1 MWIKDLSQPSGHG
14 IGQRVEA
21 GRAWGKSIGEQE
33 TGWAATVESKL
44 DREEHFIF
52 VEESKAGNWGA
63 KILLKGLQT
72 SGSLVVTCPQF
83 KPRFPLAQE
92 QSRIAY

>member
-1 MWIKDLSQPSGHG
+1 M
-14 IGQRVEA
+14 EA

-72 SGSLVVTCPQF
+72 SGSLAHVPSLNQDF
-83 KPRFPLAQE
+83 LWHRNKAG
-92 QSRIAY
+92 